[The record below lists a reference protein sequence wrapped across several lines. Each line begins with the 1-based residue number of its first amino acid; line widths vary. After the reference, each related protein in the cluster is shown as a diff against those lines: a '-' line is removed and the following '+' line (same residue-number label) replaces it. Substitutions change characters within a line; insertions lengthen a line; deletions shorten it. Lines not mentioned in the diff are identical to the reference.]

1 MRLAEVYSD
10 AMAITL
16 TPELEEIVRI
26 KASVSGFESPEAYL
40 RALLTQAQAD
50 DVAFAQSF
58 EDISTAIDEGLEQAR
73 RGELLDSETVWANLE
88 KHKSQ
93 WRAEHAG

>member
-1 MRLAEVYSD
+1 MYSD

-40 RALLTQAQAD
+40 QALLTQARD
-50 DVAFAQSF
+50 DDAAFFQSL
-58 EDISTAIDEGLEQAR
+58 EEISTAIDEGWEQAR
-73 RGELLDSETVWANLE
+73 RGELIDSETVWANLE

-93 WRAEHAG
+93 WRAACPD